1 MSAINE
7 FGNTERVLQQYVKYV
22 PRWSFFIAIVII
34 GGLLSLLSER
44 LTVGPS
50 WLLPVITL
58 VLLIPLFISNRKSRQ
73 HTTRYIA
80 LIITGMVTIG
90 LISSISF
97 LVYGLF
103 TQKAESAVNLLRDA
117 AILWVTN
124 VAVFSVWYWE
134 IDQGGPYVRQANK
147 SQPIDFLYP
156 QMMYESEL
164 WANWKPSFMDYVF
177 LAFNTSSA
185 FGPTDTLVMS
195 RRAKLL
201 MNAQASISLI
211 IVAVLAAHAIGAL

>member
-1 MSAINE
+1 
-7 FGNTERVLQQYVKYV
+7 
-22 PRWSFFIAIVII
+22 
-34 GGLLSLLSER
+34 
-44 LTVGPS
+44 
-50 WLLPVITL
+50 
-58 VLLIPLFISNRKSRQ
+58 
-73 HTTRYIA
+73 
-80 LIITGMVTIG
+80 MVTIG